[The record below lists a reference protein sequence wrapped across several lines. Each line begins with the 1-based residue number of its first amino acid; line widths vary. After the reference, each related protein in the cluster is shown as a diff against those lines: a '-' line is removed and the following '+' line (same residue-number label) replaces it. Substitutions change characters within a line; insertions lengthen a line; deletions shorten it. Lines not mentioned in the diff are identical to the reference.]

1 VIKKHLKRRSNNSGA
16 VFVELTL
23 SLTFLG
29 VVILGFAQYYVR
41 SIDRLDHYSLATQVV
56 MGPQYPSIV
65 YNSTT
70 GVFSSLGAATSPT
83 QATYLQ
89 EIINFLEAHAPS
101 NKYSFINAL
110 GYLNINPN
118 TGVLGA
124 APGYQAIN
132 TTDMKEGYL
141 SLAAGPCAAQTRLKE
156 VLKIFAETKLGEIYS
171 AMNGTPSSATDD
183 SKRMGLKL
191 YDFYLDN
198 TRNLQY
204 AEVYPYIF
212 LLVCSNNTNV
222 LYSQQTITL
231 HMISPRRLVN

>member
-1 VIKKHLKRRSNNSGA
+1 MMKENRERRHGASGA
-16 VFVELTL
+16 VFVELVL

-70 GVFSSLGAATSPT
+70 GVFSSLSATTTPTRVQYLDQIIDFLAA
-83 QATYLQ
+83 Q
-89 EIINFLEAHAPS
+89 APS
-101 NKYSFINAL
+101 NQYSFINAI
-110 GYLNINPN
+110 GYLKIQPS
-118 TGVLGA
+118 TGV
-124 APGYQAIN
+124 PGPSPGFEPIN
-132 TTDMKEGYL
+132 TADLSEGYFPM
-141 SLAAGPCAAQTRLKE
+141 ARGPCAMQSELKTI
-156 VLKIFAETKLGEIYS
+156 LKNFAESKLAEIYTL
-171 AMNGTPSSATDD
+171 MQGTPASQTDD

-198 TRNLQY
+198 TRQLQY

-212 LLVCSNNTNV
+212 LLICSNNTNV
-222 LYSQQTITL
+222 LYNQQTITL